1 MKRLIAALT
10 GLWVCAAQ
18 AAAPQQAYDSAR
30 DGIMARSG
38 SESFRVAATY
48 SLTKQGQQI
57 GTVTETFKQDDGR
70 YQLESVT
77 AATGIYALFIK
88 GKRRFVSTGEVVA
101 HGLRPRHF
109 EDRRDAEPSKTV
121 RADFDWE
128 KMRLSSSF
136 DGKTETA
143 PLEPGAQDRL
153 SMLYQFMF
161 APPEQGNI
169 RLFMTT
175 GKKLNPYLYKLAGEE
190 KITTPAGQ
198 FQALHLVKQ
207 RAPDED
213 GTEIWLAKKRHYFP
227 VRIVVEEHNG
237 GKLEQNL
244 TSLTF
249 EGDL

>member
-136 DGKTETA
+136 DGKTETT

-153 SMLYQFMF
+153 SLLYQFMF

-249 EGDL
+249 EGEL